1 MLLYIFAE
9 PLCGLLYNE
18 PEVGQL
24 LKEMA
29 PFSVFLFFQAPLASA
44 LQGLDHASVVMRNTL
59 IGAIA
64 KTVAMLLLT
73 SQPAFGIHGAVIA
86 LNLGITLVT
95 LLHFTSLVKG

>member
-1 MLLYIFAE
+1 
-9 PLCGLLYNE
+9 CGLLYNE

-86 LNLGITLVT
+86 LN
-95 LLHFTSLVKG
+95 